1 MTSRSELFRALGS
14 LCESPGSA
22 SLDLGAAL
30 GLSGQPE
37 EHDYT
42 DAFLFQLYP
51 YSSVYVGA
59 EGMLG
64 GEARDRVAGFWRA
77 LGFRPTGEPDHLA
90 ALLAL
95 YARLIDWEL
104 EEADEARRAL
114 RRQSRKALLWE
125 HLLSWV
131 PVFVDKC
138 RVVTTPFYAGWADLL
153 LDALIDEARTVGGQ
167 ETLPLHLRDA
177 PELVS
182 PLDDPRAFL
191 SGLLAPVRSGMI
203 LTRTDLSHAA
213 RDLDLGL
220 RVGERRFVLESFLAQ
235 DADATLTWLTQEAYR
250 SAERHASCANDLEGI
265 SSFWRRRAETA
276 AALLSEGLTSGGE
289 EVVDAARRAG

>member
-1 MTSRSELFRALGS
+1 VTSRAELFRALGS

-77 LGFRPTGEPDHLA
+77 LGLRPPAEPDHLA

-95 YARLIDWEL
+95 YAGLIDWEL
-104 EEADEARRAL
+104 DEPDEARRAL

-131 PVFVDKC
+131 PVFADKV
-138 RVVTTPFYAGWADLL
+138 RVVATSFYAGWAELL
-153 LDALIDEARTVGGQ
+153 LDALIDETGTAGRQ
-167 ETLPLHLRDA
+167 EKLPLHLRDA
-177 PELVS
+177 PELLS
-182 PLDDPRAFL
+182 PSEDPASFL

-203 LTRTDLSHAA
+203 LTRTDFSRAA

-235 DADATLTWLTQEAYR
+235 DADATLAWLTQEAYR
-250 SAERHASCANDLEGI
+250 SAERHASFASDLEGI
-265 SSFWRRRAETA
+265 SLFWRGRAETA
-276 AALLSEGLTSGGE
+276 AALLSEGLSSGGE

>member
-1 MTSRSELFRALGS
+1 MTSRAELFRALAF

-22 SLDLGAAL
+22 SLGLGATL
-30 GLSGQPE
+30 GLSGEPE
-37 EHDYT
+37 EHEHT
-42 DAFLFQLYP
+42 EAFLFQLYP
-51 YSSVYVGA
+51 YASVYVGS

-77 LGFRPTGEPDHLA
+77 LGLRPPAEPDHLA

-95 YARLIDWEL
+95 YAGLIDREL
-104 EEADEARRAL
+104 DEPDEARRAL

-131 PVFVDKC
+131 PVFADRF
-138 RVVTTPFYAGWADLL
+138 RVVATPFYAGWADLL
-153 LDALIDEARTVGGQ
+153 LDALIDEASTVGRQ
-167 ETLPLHLRDA
+167 ETLPLHLRTA
-177 PELVS
+177 PELLS
-182 PLDDPRAFL
+182 PSEAPRSFL

-203 LTRTDLSHAA
+203 LTRSDLSRAA

-235 DADATLTWLTQEAYR
+235 DADSTLAWLTREACS
-250 SAERHASCANDLEGI
+250 SAERHASYASELGGI
-265 SSFWRRRAETA
+265 SLFWRERAKTA
-276 AALLSEGLTSGGE
+276 AALLSEGLSTGGA
-289 EVVDAARRAG
+289 EVADVTRRVG